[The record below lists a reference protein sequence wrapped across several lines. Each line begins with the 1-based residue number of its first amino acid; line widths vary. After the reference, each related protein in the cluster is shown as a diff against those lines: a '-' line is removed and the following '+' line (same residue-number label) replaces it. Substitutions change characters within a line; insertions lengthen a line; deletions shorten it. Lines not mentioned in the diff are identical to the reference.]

1 MKRTRKDAYNT
12 SNEIKEVALSRFR
25 NTEYNK
31 LLSDVNRQKDAQDL
45 INYLCSKFRIPLI
58 PVIVSNKPQP
68 HSTDYNGKLR
78 KKTLG
83 TYTYGINTK
92 ITIYN
97 VTAIKKQEVSIKTF
111 AETLLHEFIHHYDM
125 SYLKLGSSPHTS
137 GFYKRISDLEKKL
150 SK

>member
-1 MKRTRKDAYNT
+1 MKRTRKDAYRT
-12 SNEIKEVALSRFR
+12 SNEITEVALSRFR

-45 INYLCSKFRIPLI
+45 INYLCGKFHIPSI
-58 PVIVSNKPQP
+58 PVIVSNKQQP
-68 HSTDYNGKLR
+68 HTTDYKGKLR

-83 TYTYGINTK
+83 TYTYGMNTK

-97 VTAIKKQEVSIKTF
+97 ATAIKNQEVSIKTF

-125 SYLKLGSSPHTS
+125 SYLKLGSSPHTA